1 MNNLHQLPTIS
12 KFQPRYLQS
21 TKLLQQDWKVFNTFC
36 VRCRNFLSTF
46 KILCLE
52 WRQWQC
58 DCQDYLVSI
67 LCHIPSPQSGKV
79 SVYCYKCP
87 QYLPF
92 NRAFNGKFIQQW
104 KSLLFGTFSNE
115 SDTILIKFPSFDDHY
130 RQELAAI
137 VSVLYYCRNR
147 DSVFRLSRELS
158 KLLVRALTVIQNCQS
173 EVGQKQ

>member
-1 MNNLHQLPTIS
+1 MLGSIYENTLGKIISWTKSSERMNNLHQLPTIS

-104 KSLLFGTFSNE
+104 KSLLFGTFSNKRH
-115 SDTILIKFPSFDDHY
+115 DF
-130 RQELAAI
+130 
-137 VSVLYYCRNR
+137 N
-147 DSVFRLSRELS
+147 
-158 KLLVRALTVIQNCQS
+158 
-173 EVGQKQ
+173 